1 VSATPNPA
9 KSALIPSSATELKV
23 AEALVQSLATRFA
36 EWSSGDR
43 AGAAKAE
50 AKDLGALG
58 LRTSAI
64 VQYFFCAFLSPKAFV
79 TDASLRS

>member
-1 VSATPNPA
+1 MSATTNPA
-9 KSALIPSSATELKV
+9 KSALILSSATELKV

-50 AKDLGALG
+50 AKDLGP
-58 LRTSAI
+58 RDFENFRYRS
-64 VQYFFCAFLSPKAFV
+64 VFFCAFLSPKAFV